1 MFCMNLVILVILM
14 CVGSTLSE
22 MLEGHSFV
30 PPFTEVDSSGARM
43 VNKYWR
49 HSGHAVVNQNFIR
62 LTPDRQSKK
71 GAVWSRKNL
80 GVDSFTSTLKFRIS
94 GQGKNFFGDGI
105 GLWVTNSAYYTEG
118 DLHGNQEHFY
128 GIGIIFDTFK
138 NTENL
143 AQHRDVTILVNNGEK
158 GTDEMLEKVMGC
170 NVNVRYHNE
179 RADFSAKDASRAQV
193 TFTDDSLKIMID
205 ARNTGDWMECADI
218 PHGELGLA
226 PGWLADAYVGI
237 TASTGQLA
245 DNHDILSFETDA
257 DTSKEHEVVSS
268 TGQKQY
274 FRAERGSGIEDRL
287 SALEKTMDT
296 IMGKLESLELHTEL
310 EMASVDDKIGN
321 ILGKLSSREDTSEK
335 RIDDLEAIISE
346 KVDGAVAG
354 KLNAHEAR
362 QDQRIM
368 KTIGSINEKVDAK
381 VESIEGVKIMIDKAA
396 ETAGSNNG
404 GWKIPFLV
412 LCLFVF
418 GAVMGAWRFYN
429 NLQKKHF
436 L

>member
-1 MFCMNLVILVILM
+1 
-14 CVGSTLSE
+14 
-22 MLEGHSFV
+22 MLE
-30 PPFTEVDSSGARM
+30 T
-43 VNKYWR
+43 
-49 HSGHAVVNQNFIR
+49 
-62 LTPDRQSKK
+62 
-71 GAVWSRKNL
+71 
-80 GVDSFTSTLKFRIS
+80 
-94 GQGKNFFGDGI
+94 
-105 GLWVTNSAYYTEG
+105 
-118 DLHGNQEHFY
+118 
-128 GIGIIFDTFK
+128 
-138 NTENL
+138 
-143 AQHRDVTILVNNGEK
+143 
-158 GTDEMLEKVMGC
+158 VMGC

-193 TFTDDSLKIMID
+193 TFTDDSLKVMID
-205 ARNTGDWMECADI
+205 ARNTGDWIECADI

-257 DTSKEHEVVSS
+257 DTSKEHEVVSDK
-268 TGQKQY
+268 GEKHY
-274 FRAERGSGIEDRL
+274 FQADSGSGIEDRL
-287 SALEKTMDT
+287 RALESTVDT
-296 IMGKLESLELHTEL
+296 ILGKLEAIELHTEL
-310 EMASVDDKIGN
+310 EMAAVDDKIGN
-321 ILGKLSSREDTSEK
+321 ILGKLSSREDNSER
-335 RIDDLEAIISE
+335 RIDDLEELIAD
-346 KVDGAVAG
+346 KVEGAVTG

-381 VESIEGVKIMIDKAA
+381 VESIEGVKVILDKAA
-396 ETAGSNNG
+396 ESAGANSG

-418 GAVMGAWRFYN
+418 GAAMGAWRFYN

>member
-1 MFCMNLVILVILM
+1 MIQLVVLVLCFGWMAI
-14 CVGSTLSE
+14 SRSE
-22 MLEGHSFV
+22 VLEGHSFS
-30 PPFTEVDSSGARM
+30 PPFTEVDSSGGRM
-43 VNKYWR
+43 VNKFWR

-71 GAVWSRKNL
+71 GALWSRKNL

-94 GQGKNFFGDGI
+94 GQGRNFFGDGI

-128 GIGIIFDTFK
+128 GVGIIFDTFK

-158 GTDEMLEKVMGC
+158 STEDMLHTVTGC

-193 TFTDDSLKIMID
+193 TFTDDSLKVMID
-205 ARNTGDWMECADI
+205 ARNTGDWVECVDI
-218 PHGELGLA
+218 PHGELGLS

-257 DTSKEHEVVSS
+257 DASKEHEIVSS
-268 TGQKQY
+268 SGEKHY
-274 FRAERGSGIEDRL
+274 FVAETGSGIEERL

-296 IMGKLESLELHTEL
+296 IMGKLESIELHAEL

-321 ILGKLSSREDTSEK
+321 ILGKLGAREDASER
-335 RIDDLEAIISE
+335 RIDDLELIISE
-346 KVDGAVAG
+346 KVQGVVSD
-354 KLNAHEAR
+354 KLSAHEAR

-368 KTIGSINEKVDAK
+368 KTIGSITEKVDAK
-381 VESIEGVKIMIDKAA
+381 VNSIEGVKLMIDKAA
-396 ETAGSNNG
+396 ESAGANNG
-404 GWKIPFLV
+404 NWKIPFLI
-412 LCLFVF
+412 LCIIVF
-418 GAVMGAWRFYN
+418 GAAMGAWRVYN